1 MRLHLTIPEAVTPLK
16 TPFSRHLPKRRFSIC
31 ATVEMMT
38 TVGGRFVVKWDALPA
53 HKAAAIMAA

>member
-1 MRLHLTIPEAVTPLK
+1 M
-16 TPFSRHLPKRRFSIC
+16 PKRRFSIC

-38 TVGGRFVVKWDALPA
+38 TVGGRFVVKRDALPA